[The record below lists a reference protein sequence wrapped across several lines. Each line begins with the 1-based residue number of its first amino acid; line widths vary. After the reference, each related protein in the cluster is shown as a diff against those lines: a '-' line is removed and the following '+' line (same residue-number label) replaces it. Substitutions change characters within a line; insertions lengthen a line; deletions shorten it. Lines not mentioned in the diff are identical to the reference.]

1 MLDYPSGEAA
11 YGFSSEEEQSH
22 GIAGGSTQKSPGSG
36 AHESR
41 LPLPGDGPHVQA
53 SSQCHD
59 AEDYTG
65 VSTILEGRGGCSADS
80 RKKGT
85 FCSACR
91 RRG

>member
-22 GIAGGSTQKSPGSG
+22 GIAGGNTQKSPGSG

-41 LPLPGDGPHVQA
+41 LPLLGDGPHIQA

-59 AEDYTG
+59 AEGSTG
-65 VSTILEGRGGCSADS
+65 VSTISEGCGGCSNDPC
-80 RKKGT
+80 KKGT
-85 FCSACR
+85 FCSA
-91 RRG
+91 